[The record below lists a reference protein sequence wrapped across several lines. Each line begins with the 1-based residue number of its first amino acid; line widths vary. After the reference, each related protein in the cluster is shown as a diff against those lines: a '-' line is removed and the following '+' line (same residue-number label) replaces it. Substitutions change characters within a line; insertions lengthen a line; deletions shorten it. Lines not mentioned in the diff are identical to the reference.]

1 MKKIITI
8 SVFAVLFI
16 LTTANSAHRF
26 YTAIFQINF
35 VPQKKMV
42 QITTRIFADDL
53 NDALKNQN
61 RKITFLGTDKET
73 PDDVVLMKKY
83 LAEKLKFSINGKIYP
98 INYLSMELEDNV
110 VICYYTIKDITKIN
124 SFEVENAVLIE
135 IHPEQQN
142 IMQFN
147 NNGNKL
153 SLLLTSETTKGKL
166 K

>member
-8 SVFAVLFI
+8 ALFTVLFTLI
-16 LTTANSAHRF
+16 TAISAHRF

-61 RKITFLGTDKET
+61 HKASYLGTDRET
-73 PDDVVLMKKY
+73 PEDVVLMKKY
-83 LAEKLKFSINGKIYP
+83 LADKIKFTINKKIYP
-98 INYLSMELEDNV
+98 INYLSMDLEDNV
-110 VICYYTIKDITKIN
+110 VICYYSIKDITKIN
-124 SFEVENAVLIE
+124 SFEVENSVLIE

-142 IMQFN
+142 IIQFN
-147 NNGNKL
+147 DNGNKMSVLL
-153 SLLLTSETTKGKL
+153 SSETTKGKL